1 MKKSMSD
8 VRKTVEAFIDRLLG
22 NMEIAMRDETMP
34 QVNHDRMQFSWQNV
48 KSPYKG

>member
-8 VRKTVEAFIDRLLG
+8 VRKIVEAFINRLLG
-22 NMEIAMRDETMP
+22 DMEIATRDETTP
-34 QVNHDRMQFSWQNV
+34 QVDHDRMQFSWQNV

>member
-8 VRKTVEAFIDRLLG
+8 VRKTVEAFINRLLG
-22 NMEIAMRDETMP
+22 DMEIVTRDETMP
-34 QVNHDRMQFSWQNV
+34 WVNHDRMQFSWQKV